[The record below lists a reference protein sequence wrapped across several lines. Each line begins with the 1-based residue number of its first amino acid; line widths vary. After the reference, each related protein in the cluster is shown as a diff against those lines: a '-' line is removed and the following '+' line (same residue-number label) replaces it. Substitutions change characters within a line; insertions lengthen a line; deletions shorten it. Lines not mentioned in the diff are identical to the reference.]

1 MGGAAGAFANG
12 WGNHE
17 KAMVAL
23 RNFAER
29 IGRRAA
35 RQGASAGDSAAG
47 KHCCGGRAENCGCV
61 GGDGGTIRVLPQRE
75 PGGLESREARNA
87 DCDSLWRHATVASG
101 ECAGRRTASVDVLFG
116 RDNEWTVPSKWRRL
130 HCVQQGYRRRGMVS
144 AVSLRFEDERSDS
157 ADRWQGAQSDGP
169 VVVERR

>member
-1 MGGAAGAFANG
+1 MGGAAEAFADA

-17 KAMVAL
+17 KAMVAR
-23 RNFAER
+23 RNFDQHVGMR
-29 IGRRAA
+29 GG
-35 RQGASAGDSAAG
+35 RQGARAGDSAAG

-75 PGGLESREARNA
+75 PGGLESSEARNA

-116 RDNEWTVPSKWRRL
+116 RDNEWTIPSKWCRL
-130 HCVQQGYRRRGMVS
+130 HCIQQGYWGRRMVS
-144 AVSLRFEDERSDS
+144 AVSLRFESGRSDF
-157 ADRWQGAQSDGP
+157 ADRWQGAQFDGP